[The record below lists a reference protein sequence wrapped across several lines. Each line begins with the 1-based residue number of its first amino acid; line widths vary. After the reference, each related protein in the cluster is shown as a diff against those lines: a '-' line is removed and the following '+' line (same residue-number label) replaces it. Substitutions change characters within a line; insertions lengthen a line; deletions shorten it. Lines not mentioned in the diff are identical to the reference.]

1 MVRISPTSLNRG
13 VLKTF
18 IIVQVLNVSRIMR
31 RCEWVYAYGWTQE
44 SPRATTAEMQARKR
58 VNFELGLVSLLWG
71 EGLRRVWSLR

>member
-1 MVRISPTSLNRG
+1 MVRISPTSLNRD

-18 IIVQVLNVSRIMR
+18 ITVQVLN
-31 RCEWVYAYGWTQE
+31 E
-44 SPRATTAEMQARKR
+44 SPRATTAEMQTRKR